1 MWRWSPWQ
9 LWSWLEQD
17 SSGWSL
23 AGDDSEVC
31 LQQGLQFGEV
41 VVPVVQC
48 SHKLYVAF
56 CH

>member
-1 MWRWSPWQ
+1 MWHWSPWQ

-23 AGDDSEVC
+23 AGDDSEVY

-41 VVPVVQC
+41 VVSVVQC